1 MKRIILTCVIIL
13 GVGLVAT
20 SCKETKKS
28 EVEPNDELIE
38 VVETEEV
45 IVVDS
50 TKVAKTGDMAMVEYQ
65 CPMKCEGDKTYHEPG
80 SCPVCKM
87 DLKEVK
93 KEDSEEEHDDHE

>member
-1 MKRIILTCVIIL
+1 MSA
-13 GVGLVAT
+13 GLFVT

-28 EVEPNDELIE
+28 EVESNDELIE

-50 TKVAKTGDMAMVEYQ
+50 TEAANKEDMAMVEYQ
-65 CPMKCEGDKTYHEPG
+65 CPMKCEGDKTYHAPG

-93 KEDSEEEHDDHE
+93 KGDTDEGHEDHE